1 MDYNNVWI
9 DTHYFDVIINR
20 VKNIKD
26 KFINN
31 ITDKD
36 KDKDK
41 NKEEIL
47 DKILDDIEEKYG
59 KKNNKVLLKS
69 KL

>member
-31 ITDKD
+31 ITY

>member
-31 ITDKD
+31 ITYKD
-36 KDKDK
+36 N